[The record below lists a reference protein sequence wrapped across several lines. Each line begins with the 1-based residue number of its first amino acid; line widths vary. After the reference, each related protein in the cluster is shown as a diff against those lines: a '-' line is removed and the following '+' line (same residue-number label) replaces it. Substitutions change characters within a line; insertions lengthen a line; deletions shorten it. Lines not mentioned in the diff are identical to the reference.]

1 RVALFAP
8 MGDKDVEGMLE
19 LLEHHFDAII
29 VTKNSSPRSSDLT
42 HLEELAVARFGR
54 SRTQSATNLSSGISE
69 AIQWAKAQGN
79 ASAERGKMRAAVVIT
94 GSVVTVGE
102 ARAIL
107 KSMARAGEDRSGKG
121 VTQI

>member
-1 RVALFAP
+1 
-8 MGDKDVEGMLE
+8 
-19 LLEHHFDAII
+19 
-29 VTKNSSPRSSDLT
+29 
-42 HLEELAVARFGR
+42 
-54 SRTQSATNLSSGISE
+54 E

-121 VTQI
+121 ATQI